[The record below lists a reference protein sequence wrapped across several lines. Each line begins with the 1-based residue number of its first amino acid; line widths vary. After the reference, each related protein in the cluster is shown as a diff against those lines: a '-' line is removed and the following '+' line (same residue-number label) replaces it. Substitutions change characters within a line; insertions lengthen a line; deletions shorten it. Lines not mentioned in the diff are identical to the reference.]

1 MGVERASHHS
11 EVLTDTEKDVVR
23 QQLERLLASPFFSHS
38 KRFPSFLHFVVEQTL
53 AENAEKIKERT
64 LGIEIFGRDASYD
77 TASDP
82 IVRVTA
88 AEIRK
93 RVAQYYQDPTH
104 EQEMRISLP
113 SGSYIPQFR
122 WPRRDRDSELPVVD
136 LGPAPPTEVTAA
148 PKRQGGAQWPLIIA
162 LICST
167 TALLVVC
174 GVLAWPHLYRSPV
187 GSFWQPVLT
196 ANGPVLLCVAD
207 QLQYSVIVLRDA
219 SVPAHQIVLKD
230 DLTAIVIDDLD
241 ATVKLAGLLQS
252 NDKQYS
258 LKSEGATTLN
268 DLRHGPTIFIG
279 AFDNA
284 WTLRLTH
291 SLRYHFAND
300 SEMNHL
306 WIVDS
311 TAPGQPRWVVDR
323 GVQMST
329 NNYRDYGIV
338 ARFTDSNTG
347 KLAIIV
353 AGVGRGGTRAA
364 EEFLTDNADLAQLN
378 HEAQAAG
385 NKRNMEVVLST
396 QIIDG
401 QPGLPKIEAIYF
413 W

>member
-1 MGVERASHHS
+1 MVLAATPERRSKSHW
-11 EVLTDTEKDVVR
+11 
-23 QQLERLLASPFFSHS
+23 LL
-38 KRFPSFLHFVVEQTL
+38 
-53 AENAEKIKERT
+53 
-64 LGIEIFGRDASYD
+64 IF
-77 TASDP
+77 
-82 IVRVTA
+82 
-88 AEIRK
+88 
-93 RVAQYYQDPTH
+93 
-104 EQEMRISLP
+104 
-113 SGSYIPQFR
+113 
-122 WPRRDRDSELPVVD
+122 
-136 LGPAPPTEVTAA
+136 
-148 PKRQGGAQWPLIIA
+148 A

-167 TALLVVC
+167 SALLVICTILV
-174 GVLAWPHLYRSPV
+174 WPHHQRPPIGY
-187 GSFWQPVLT
+187 FWQPVLT
-196 ANGPVLLCVAD
+196 ANGPVLFCVAD

-219 SVPAHQIVLKD
+219 SDPAHQIVLKD

-258 LKSEGATTLN
+258 LKSEGSTTLN

-311 TAPGQPRWVVDR
+311 TAPGKPRWVVDR

-329 NNYRDYGIV
+329 NNYRDYAIV

-347 KLAIIV
+347 KLTIIV

-364 EEFLTDNADLAQLN
+364 EELLTDNADLAQLN

-385 NKRNMEVVLST
+385 NKENMEIVLST
-396 QIIDG
+396 QIIGG
-401 QPGLPKIEAIYF
+401 QPGMPKTEAIYF